1 MLKWQGSKSG
11 AILAAAGFAV
21 ALYATSV
28 VPAKAGPFSWLT
40 GKNKQQEQQQQP
52 QQPRGNPGF
61 LPFFGGGRGQQPWQ
75 GGGGPDPTTAPRADE
90 LPRDDPEALLI
101 TNPALGSAHACH
113 AQHRGDQGRHRAI
126 PDDRGPGRLADSP
139 GKSDEARPARAG
151 DRNLAAAA

>member
-11 AILAAAGFAV
+11 AILAAAGFVV
-21 ALYATSV
+21 ALFATSV

-75 GGGGPDPTTAPRADE
+75 GGR
-90 LPRDDPEALLI
+90 
-101 TNPALGSAHACH
+101 
-113 AQHRGDQGRHRAI
+113 
-126 PDDRGPGRLADSP
+126 
-139 GKSDEARPARAG
+139 RAG
-151 DRNLAAAA
+151 SDNRAARRRASRATIPRRC